1 MYFPAGFFAA
11 SSPVVVP
18 SVMLVLAVTCIFFI
32 SKKILTFD
40 MTSEQIKF
48 KTVRVSDKGQISIP
62 SDIRKEMKIKK
73 GEELL
78 LVKKGDKLLVEK
90 ASQVSKRFAG
100 EFDFMLKHAE
110 AAAQKLWSNREDEI
124 WDKL

>member
-1 MYFPAGFFAA
+1 
-11 SSPVVVP
+11 
-18 SVMLVLAVTCIFFI
+18 
-32 SKKILTFD
+32 

-48 KTVRVSDKGQISIP
+48 KTVKVSDKGQISIP

-90 ASQVSKRFAG
+90 SSQVSKRFAG

-110 AAAQKLWSNREDEI
+110 AVAQKLWNSKEDEI
-124 WDKL
+124 WDTL